1 MGQSPSATPWAL
13 SSCGLVPSPNPRP
26 WGPAAPRPPTLLS
39 LCTRASGGVWVF
51 SWVRCHRDEV
61 GTSPALRLGALLG
74 SPQHQSGHWGS
85 PSRWLGVGSGQGVQ
99 GCSAW
104 GAEAPGSPRAP
115 MLGVGA
121 AACNKCRMLWGGV
134 SQHPRGGSRGRNAS
148 ARVPFTWNS
157 SVRVQRRWAWAQGP
171 ALSLEWTRAFSAP
184 CPSVVLPGPQPPR
197 PRCECRTPPAILL
210 ASTFLHPQTPTPDRH
225 RCSDLRSVLADE

>member
-13 SSCGLVPSPNPRP
+13 SSCGLVPSPDPRP

-39 LCTRASGGVWVF
+39 LCTQASGGVWVF

-61 GTSPALRLGALLG
+61 RSSPALRLGALLG

-121 AACNKCRMLWGGV
+121 AACNKCRMLWG
-134 SQHPRGGSRGRNAS
+134 RGCLSIPGAVPAAGMLLRGSLSPGTRRCVCGGAG
-148 ARVPFTWNS
+148 PGP
-157 SVRVQRRWAWAQGP
+157 RVQ
-171 ALSLEWTRAFSAP
+171 L
-184 CPSVVLPGPQPPR
+184 
-197 PRCECRTPPAILL
+197 
-210 ASTFLHPQTPTPDRH
+210 
-225 RCSDLRSVLADE
+225 